1 MSSKAMSSLSKRVG
15 EMKCNVFL
23 CLLGI
28 FLPHVTLGPDFSAAV
43 KLFYT
48 NCDNCKTFDG

>member
-1 MSSKAMSSLSKRVG
+1 M
-15 EMKCNVFL
+15 FF

-48 NCDNCKTFDG
+48 NCDNFKTFDG